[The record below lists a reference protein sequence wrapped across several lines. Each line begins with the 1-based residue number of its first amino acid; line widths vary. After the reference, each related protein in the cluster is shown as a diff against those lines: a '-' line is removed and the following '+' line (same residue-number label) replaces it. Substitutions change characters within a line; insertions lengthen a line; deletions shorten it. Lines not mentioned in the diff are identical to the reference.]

1 MLMPKLNNEN
11 SKRASIPALSGGI
24 NSGANA
30 QAVSDN
36 QVTDCKNVWYKGGE
50 VITRP
55 KLIHLKNS
63 ENINLDYE
71 TMQKTEIFFRGKKAF
86 FAVDKLL
93 NVIFFTADNSVSIV
107 KSFADSSTVNKFL
120 LYSGTAKA
128 DNSIGVYLLLEF
140 STDETER
147 QIWEFTFTDGDLSV
161 IKNNVNEKAY
171 IPHVIINGWGNHYPN
186 LPKDADSENAKS
198 TQLEGYNLLNG
209 AYYCTYTTD
218 SISVG
223 FELPMVAT
231 GEVKIE
237 VDMSA
242 VNKNTKRIYLGGSD
256 TTQKLFGYGLSE
268 NAYSSGFYKVTTE
281 DGTLS
286 GKIIKAEKTDKLI
299 FTIPKDSNA
308 SKESYIIDGSFE
320 FYSADG
326 SKHFLR
332 TYYRSRFYCALN
344 TENTRFSFPFL
355 KEDKYIGKYSETDT
369 FYDPVQDMNLKGT
382 AVTQLTGKAIKDGEY
397 TEEITVD
404 LSRSYV
410 AFYDDIPDDYND
422 YSLYYCDS
430 SENTTMFAKLKSYK
444 TPLWL
449 AFPRSG
455 NILNNIKATVYND
468 VNSEDFNKI
477 IDNNI
482 SCNYGGSVGLN
493 HGYRT
498 FVAGNNHRV
507 YFSDIDNPYYFPE
520 NCYFGIGSN
529 NEKVTAFGKQNGY
542 LVIFKENS
550 LWYTYEEK
558 VESGSSA
565 STTESERV
573 SNQTVID
580 ITANYRYRLFNL
592 NALVGCDLPD
602 TVQLCMNRLIFANS
616 SGNVYVLNSLVN
628 YSERNVFLVS
638 DLIRD
643 RLLKVSKLDWKKA
656 FSVDCQ
662 GYYMLFVGNNGFL
675 LDYNKNEYKYVSS
688 YTSNS
693 NVSKYGLFSWWPWQF
708 PKYLRFGC
716 ATDTDIA
723 LFFDGEQTNEFCTLD
738 FSMPEDET
746 ESYITSKF
754 FDFSAPDY
762 YKGIEKL
769 SLEIGNDYDSDIFV
783 ELITDGG
790 SVREVPI
797 PIIKTGT
804 KGNADYLREKNI
816 YPMIKLCRKFG
827 FKITALGPLSLS
839 SVIIN
844 YSVKGNTKNG
854 N

>member
-11 SKRASIPALSGGI
+11 SKRVSIPALSGGI

-36 QVTDCKNVWYKGGE
+36 QVTDSRNVWYKGGE
-50 VITRP
+50 VVTRP
-55 KLIHLKNS
+55 KLVTTS
-63 ENINLDYE
+63 ECENLNFDYDSC
-71 TMQKTEIFFRGKKAF
+71 QKIEIFFAGKKAF
-86 FAVDKLL
+86 FGVDKFL
-93 NVIFFTADNSVSIV
+93 NVIFFTADNSISIV
-107 KSFADSSTVNKFL
+107 KNFSVNGLTVNKFL
-120 LYSGTAKA
+120 LYSGNSKYSS
-128 DNSIGVYLLLEF
+128 SIGVFLLVNVCYR
-140 STDETER
+140 TDHLSYENE
-147 QIWEFTFTDGDLSV
+147 IWEFSFVNGTLSCARGTV
-161 IKNNVNEKAY
+161 ADKAY
-171 IPHVIINGWGNHYPN
+171 IPHVIINGWGNNYAN
-186 LPKDADSENAKS
+186 LPRDTDSKAPVS

-209 AYYCTYTTD
+209 SYYCTYTTD
-218 SISVG
+218 SISNG
-223 FELPMVAT
+223 FKLPVAVDEIT
-231 GEVKIE
+231 GAVKVE

-242 VNKNTKRIYLGGSD
+242 VNTKTKSVWLGGSTED
-256 TTQKLFGYGLSE
+256 PKLFADGIDYTQT
-268 NAYSSGFYKVTTE
+268 GFYKVITE
-281 DGTLS
+281 GGTARKVS
-286 GKIIKAEKTDKLI
+286 KLE
-299 FTIPKDSNA
+299 FNIPAGETK
-308 SKESYIIDGSFE
+308 SKEIYIIDGTFE

-326 SKHFLR
+326 SKKLIR
-332 TYYRSRFYCALN
+332 TYYRSKFFCALN
-344 TENTRFSFPFL
+344 ADRDKFSFPFI
-355 KEDKYIGKYSETDT
+355 KEDKYIGKYSESAEFWDC
-369 FYDPVQDMNLKGT
+369 VQGEKLKGEAVTTLKGT
-382 AVTQLTGKAIKDGEY
+382 NSDGKEL
-397 TEEITVD
+397 TVD
-404 LSRSYV
+404 LGNSYL
-410 AFYDDIPDDYND
+410 AYYDMLPGNETEEFVT
-422 YSLYYCDS
+422 LKHE
-430 SENTTMFAKLKSYK
+430 ENGALTFFPYLKSFK
-444 TPLWL
+444 SPMWL
-449 AFPRSG
+449 SFPRSG
-455 NILNNIKATVYND
+455 NLLNNIKATVLNNVIPD
-468 VNSEDFNKI
+468 DFNKI

-493 HGYRT
+493 YGYRT
-498 FVAGNNHRV
+498 FVGGNNHRV

-550 LWYTYEEK
+550 ICYTYEEK

-565 STTESERV
+565 NTTESERV
-573 SNQTVID
+573 SNQTIVD

-592 NALVGCDLPD
+592 NSSVGCDLPD

-616 SGNVYVLNSLVN
+616 DGNVYVINSLSN
-628 YSERNVFLVS
+628 YSERNIFLVS
-638 DLIRD
+638 DLIKD
-643 RLLKVSKLDWKKA
+643 RLRKITKYEWKKA
-656 FSVDCQ
+656 FAVDCN
-662 GYYMLFVGNNGFL
+662 GYYMLFAGNDGFL
-675 LDYNKNEYKYVSS
+675 LDYNKNEYKYLSS

-708 PKYLRFGC
+708 PKFLRFGC
-716 ATDTDIA
+716 ATDNEIA
-723 LFFDGEQTNEFCTLD
+723 LFFDSDSTNEFCTLD
-738 FSMPEDET
+738 FTTPEDET

-790 SVREVPI
+790 TVREVPI